1 MSPPASMML
10 PLRRCA
16 RPTISS
22 SKVLLPTPLRP
33 TIATV
38 SPVATSRLRSS
49 TTSVGPQPPPSLRVS
64 SIGRA
69 FVESLPAG
77 RPEVHRLHLRI
88 GHHDFRLAGHQ
99 HRAVHQDGNLR
110 GKTPHHLH

>member
-38 SPVATSRLRSS
+38 SPAATCRLRSS
-49 TTSVGPQPPPSLRVS
+49 TTSVGPQPPLSLRVS
-64 SIGRA
+64 STGRLP
-69 FVESLPAG
+69 VEALLAG
-77 RPEVHRLHLRI
+77 SAQVNRLHLRV
-88 GHHDFRLAGHQ
+88 GHDVLGLARHQ
-99 HRAVHQDGNLR
+99 QRAV
-110 GKTPHHLH
+110 